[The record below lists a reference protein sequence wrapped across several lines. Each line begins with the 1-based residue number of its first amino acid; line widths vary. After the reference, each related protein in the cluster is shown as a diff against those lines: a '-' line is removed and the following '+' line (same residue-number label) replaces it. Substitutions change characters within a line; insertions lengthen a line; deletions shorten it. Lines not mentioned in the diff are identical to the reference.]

1 MEIICS
7 SCEKR
12 FILPEEKL
20 PSRGV
25 LQLSCP
31 SCKGRITVDVDG
43 RGREEPPQ
51 RLAAEWVKKP
61 VEESPYGEEVAQA
74 LICEDDPHRRNLL
87 SHTLEKLGYW
97 TVSGLS
103 PEEIRERLKFT
114 QYEVI
119 VLNEGYVGSSLED
132 NPVLDHLRLL
142 PMSVRRRIFLILLSP
157 NYRTADRMVAFAKS
171 ADLVVNLNDVRNIQA
186 ILKKGIEDHTRFYQA
201 FMECMRE
208 TGKF

>member
-7 SCEKR
+7 NCKKR
-12 FILPEEKL
+12 FVLPEEKL

-43 RGREEPPQ
+43 RGREAPPQ
-51 RLAAEWVKKP
+51 RFSSELAKES
-61 VEESPYGEEVAQA
+61 VEESPYEEEVAQA

-87 SHTLEKLGYW
+87 SHALEKLGYW

-103 PEEIRERLKFT
+103 LEEIREKMKFT

-119 VLNEGYVGSSLED
+119 VLSEGYAGGSPGD

-142 PMSVRRRIFLILLSP
+142 PMSVRRRIFLIFLSP
-157 NYRTADRMVAFAKS
+157 NYKTADRMAAFAKS
-171 ADLVVNLNDVRNIQA
+171 ANLVVHLNDVRNIQA
-186 ILKKGIEDHTRFYQA
+186 ILKKGIEDHTRFYQG